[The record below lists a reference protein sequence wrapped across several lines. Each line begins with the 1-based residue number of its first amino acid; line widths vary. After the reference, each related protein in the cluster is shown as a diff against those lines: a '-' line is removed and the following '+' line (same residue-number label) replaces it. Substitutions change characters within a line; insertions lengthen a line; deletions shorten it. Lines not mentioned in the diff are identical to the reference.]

1 MSPQYDT
8 TLKNEVKFQK
18 REIESV
24 PFNNQIEVIEKA
36 LHNSQKETPNTS
48 QYIPGN
54 RTFGSNRNNYSH
66 NQGQLNKYA
75 LAAAVAAAAAVQQQH
90 HQSLL
95 MQQYHQKQN
104 GTFNQYRDSYHNMY
118 LPQSMVNAK
127 VLEKSTPSSPLGPEA
142 RPNLAFDLK
151 NPLMPGND
159 STHSLVSPK
168 VASLNH
174 PGTEFVSQQ
183 PFSGQMM
190 QQSVSYSHKPQ
201 SGYHVDSERNS
212 VANSNSPPS
221 ITPHNSTSS
230 NTNTN
235 SPTNIGSTP
244 SSVQSTIQFGNSTGS
259 SSNKLISSPLLS
271 NMGPLS
277 STWNNSSSNF
287 NLKSNS
293 SIWGPN
299 LSVQKTPISIS
310 GSANLV
316 DHKSNSGI
324 NLPMSNNSNVW

>member
-8 TLKNEVKFQK
+8 TLQNEVRYQK
-18 REIESV
+18 RDIESV

-48 QYIPGN
+48 QYIPGS
-54 RTFGSNRNNYSH
+54 RSFGSNKNNFSQ

-75 LAAAVAAAAAVQQQH
+75 LAAVAAAAAVQQQH

-95 MQQYHQKQN
+95 MQQYQQKQN
-104 GTFNQYRDSYHNMY
+104 GTFNQYRDAYHNMY

-127 VLEKSTPSSPLGPEA
+127 ALEKSTPSSPLGPEA

-151 NPLMPGND
+151 NPLLPGND
-159 STHSLVSPK
+159 SNHSLVSPT
-168 VASLNH
+168 VASFNQ

-183 PFSGQMM
+183 PFSGQTM
-190 QQSVSYSHKPQ
+190 QQSVSYGHKPQ
-201 SGYHVDSERNS
+201 AGYHMDSERNS
-212 VANSNSPPS
+212 LANSNSPSS

-244 SSVQSTIQFGNSTGS
+244 SSVQSTIQLGNSTS
-259 SSNKLISSPLLS
+259 ASSNNLMNSPLLS

-299 LSVQKTPISIS
+299 LLAQKTPISIG

-316 DHKSNSGI
+316 DPNSNSGI
-324 NLPMSNNSNVW
+324 NLPMSNSSNVW